1 MSFIKKVDRLAGL
14 SVEEAQDISDK
25 SESAMFNTIYE
36 LSQMKDTNEISK
48 YLAFGLEFKD
58 YIILCGIL
66 KNNYVTD
73 EQLGMLSDKIGAKNI
88 IDGLVVSSPFVQEQ
102 TILDILDDNPSILTL
117 AATSFRLDLSDN
129 TILKLSQL
137 LKPIVSEIL
146 QNNLSL
152 SQEQRI
158 VIALA
163 G

>member
-36 LSQMKDTNEISK
+36 LSQIKDTNEISK

-146 QNNLSL
+146 HNNLSL